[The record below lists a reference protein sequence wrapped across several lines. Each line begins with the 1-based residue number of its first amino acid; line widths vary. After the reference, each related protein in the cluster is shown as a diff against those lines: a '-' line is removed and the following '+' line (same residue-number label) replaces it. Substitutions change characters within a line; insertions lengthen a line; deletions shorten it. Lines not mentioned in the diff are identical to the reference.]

1 MITNPLL
8 MIAAGLVTGFLIG
21 LTGMGGGALMT
32 PFLLTVMKFDPILA
46 VGTDLAFAAMTKIIG
61 GVGHHHESKMSLKP
75 VLWMAVG
82 SIPAAI
88 LGSQFIL
95 HQTDNRHLIE
105 EFLPN
110 LLGWTLVIVSVIII
124 ARTFRFLGPKKE
136 SEVRYPTSWALIGI
150 GAIGGLLV
158 GMTSIGG
165 GTVIMALL
173 LLFFSMPL
181 NYMVGLDVMHGAL
194 LAIISAF
201 SYIFAGQ
208 TDWSSVGLLL
218 VGSLP
223 GVWMGARTVHRINL
237 LLVRGVLGLLV
248 LGAGIQLLLGG
259 GH

>member
-1 MITNPLL
+1 MADIFLLIGAGL
-8 MIAAGLVTGFLIG
+8 MIGFLIG

-32 PFLLTVMKFDPILA
+32 PFLLIVMKFDPILA
-46 VGTDLAFAAMTKIIG
+46 VGTDLTFASITKFIG
-61 GVGHHHESKMSLKP
+61 GIGHHHESKISFKP
-75 VLWMAVG
+75 VLWMAMG
-82 SIPAAI
+82 SIPASI
-88 LGSQFIL
+88 LGSQYVL
-95 HQTDNRHLIE
+95 RRADNRQLIE

-110 LLGWTLVIVSVIII
+110 LLGWTLTIVSLIII
-124 ARTFRFLGPKKE
+124 ARTFRVLGPKKE
-136 SEVRYPTSWALIGI
+136 SEVRYPSPWALIAI

-194 LAIISAF
+194 LSIISAL

-208 TDWSSVGLLL
+208 VDWSSVGLLII
-218 VGSLP
+218 GSLP
-223 GVWMGARTVHRINL
+223 GVWLGARTVHRVNL
-237 LLVRGVLGLLV
+237 LLVRGILGLLV